1 MSDNYVRVLIT
12 DLAHCRLVI
21 VCKSFKN
28 SRGFITLTYN
38 YAIALLRRRDHFCRR
53 GASHCKAGDAHA
65 PCVENKSTHR
75 KFRRDGSEVRSPPH
89 GRSCTVRLFP
99 GMRRS
104 YARNHRRRRGECTR
118 ETLRTPAKNPVLSRG
133 QLAVES
139 STRQVEF
146 AADHYLYRMSGNAH
160 AASAVPGQRLKCHTT
175 HFTPTSTRTAAASHP
190 LPPPLPKGR
199 RMRTS
204 AG

>member
-1 MSDNYVRVLIT
+1 MIT